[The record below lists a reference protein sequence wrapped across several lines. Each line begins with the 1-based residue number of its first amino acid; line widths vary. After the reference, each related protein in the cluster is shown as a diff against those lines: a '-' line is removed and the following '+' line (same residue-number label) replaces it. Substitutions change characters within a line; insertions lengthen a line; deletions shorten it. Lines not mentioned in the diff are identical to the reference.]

1 MMLKNI
7 SLGMYYPGKSLL
19 HRLQA
24 RTKLLALVWT
34 AVWLMIAT
42 SHVWHFIPYIVA
54 VIFFCIAVACS
65 GTSPRQM
72 WRRMW
77 FLLVLVFIGG
87 IQNLSSREGD
97 ERTFSTLGPW
107 LTSYGVVQAVLLVGS
122 IVMAI
127 LLLWALLPSL
137 HILRQQ
143 RWLKRLRIPLI
154 FLTIAA
160 VVFFWLIATTPANQ
174 PFAFGPIRITY
185 AGVWILVSVFVA
197 LLVLYGF
204 SVLLTM
210 TTTPVALIEGMTIL
224 LSPLRRLKLPVDDFA
239 LMALLALR
247 FIPTLLE
254 EVEQLT
260 KAQTSRGA
268 DVASGTIRERLQSL
282 AMLFVPLMQGVL
294 RRASELATALEARG
308 YENDGRQT
316 FLYEKSLAGIDYAVL
331 GVVVIATLGAIVF

>member
-54 VIFFCIAVACS
+54 VIFFCIAVASS

-72 WRRMW
+72 CRRMW
-77 FLLVLVFIGG
+77 FLLLLVSIGG

-97 ERTFSTLGPW
+97 ERTFSALGPW
-107 LTSYGVVQAVLLVGS
+107 ITSYGIVQEGLLVAS
-122 IVMAI
+122 IAMAM
-127 LLLWALLPSL
+127 LLFVSLLPSL
-137 HILRQQ
+137 RVLRQQ
-143 RWLKRLRIPLI
+143 RWLKLLRIPLI
-154 FLTIAA
+154 FATIAA
-160 VVFFWLIATTPANQ
+160 VVCFWLIAATPATQ

-224 LSPLRRLKLPVDDFA
+224 LAPLRRLKLPVDDFA

-268 DVASGTIRERLQSL
+268 DVASGT
-282 AMLFVPLMQGVL
+282 
-294 RRASELATALEARG
+294 
-308 YENDGRQT
+308 
-316 FLYEKSLAGIDYAVL
+316 
-331 GVVVIATLGAIVF
+331 

>member
-1 MMLKNI
+1 MMLKNL
-7 SLGMYYPGKSLL
+7 SLGMYYPGESLL

-24 RTKLLALVWT
+24 RTKLLALVWI
-34 AVWLMIAT
+34 AVWLMIAN
-42 SHVWHFIPYIVA
+42 SRVWHFVPHIVA
-54 VIFFCIAVACS
+54 VIFFCMAVAFS

-77 FLLVLVFIGG
+77 LLLLLAVVGG

-97 ERTFSTLGPW
+97 ERTFYMLGP
-107 LTSYGVVQAVLLVGS
+107 LFTSYGIVQIVLLIGS
-122 IVMAI
+122 IIMAVV
-127 LLLWALLPSL
+127 LVLSFLPSL
-137 HILRQQ
+137 RMLQLQ

-154 FLTIAA
+154 FATSVAL
-160 VVFFWLIATTPANQ
+160 VFLWLVGNTSPNT
-174 PFAFGPIRITY
+174 PFALGPIRITY

-224 LSPLRRLKLPVDDFA
+224 LSPLRRLRLPVDDFA

-268 DVASGTIRERLQSL
+268 DVSSGTVRERLQSL
-282 AMLFVPLMQGVL
+282 AMLFIPLMQGVL

-308 YENDGRQT
+308 YEVEGRQT
-316 FLYEKSLAGIDYAVL
+316 FLYEKPLAMIDYVVL
-331 GVVVIATLGAIVF
+331 GVVVVATVGAIVV

>member
-7 SLGMYYPGKSLL
+7 ALGMYYPGKSLL

-24 RTKLLALVWT
+24 RTKLLVLVWT
-34 AVWLMIAT
+34 ALWLMIAT
-42 SHVWHFIPYIVA
+42 SRVWHFLPYMVA

-65 GTSPRQM
+65 GISPRQI
-72 WRRMW
+72 WQRMW
-77 FLLVLVFIGG
+77 FLLLLVSIGG

-107 LTSYGVVQAVLLVGS
+107 LTSYGVVQAVLLVAG
-122 IVMAI
+122 IIMAI
-127 LLLWALLPSL
+127 LLFESLVPSL
-137 HILRQQ
+137 RMLRQQ
-143 RWLKRLRIPLI
+143 RWLKHLRIPLI
-154 FLTIAA
+154 FATIATGIC
-160 VVFFWLIATTPANQ
+160 FWLIAATPANQ
-174 PFAFGPIRITY
+174 PFVLGPIRITY
-185 AGVWILVSVFVA
+185 AGVWVLVSVFVA

-254 EVEQLT
+254 EVEQLM

-308 YENDGRQT
+308 YQSDGSQT
-316 FLYEKSLAGIDYAVL
+316 FLYEKSFTRIDYAVL
-331 GVVVIATLGAIVF
+331 GMVVIATLGAIIF